1 MIKVLFGACLTLF
14 AVSYGS
20 EIKQFVVA
28 SGVRDQLVTYLQ
40 SL

>member
-1 MIKVLFGACLTLF
+1 MIKILFGACIALF